1 MRKDYKNLWNEVKAF
16 TSSIFILYLNFRVF
30 HIIWLDAIDK
40 NSLQVLDKIHCSFI
54 VFHLN

>member
-16 TSSIFILYLNFRVF
+16 TSSISILYLNFRVF
-30 HIIWLDAIDK
+30 HIIWLDATDK
-40 NSLQVLDKIHCSFI
+40 NSLRVLDKIHCSLI